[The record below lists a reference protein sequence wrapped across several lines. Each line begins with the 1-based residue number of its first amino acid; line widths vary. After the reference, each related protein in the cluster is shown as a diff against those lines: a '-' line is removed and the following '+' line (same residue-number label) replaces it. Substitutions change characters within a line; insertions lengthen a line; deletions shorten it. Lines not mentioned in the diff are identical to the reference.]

1 MRSKMGTVVPKMGT
15 TVHLDADQTAYGK
28 AIADA
33 LRRELGPTHQ
43 AIKTVMRW
51 TGASERTAKYWLS
64 GERGPSGEHLI
75 RLAQHSDAVL
85 ITTLAMAGGDCR
97 RSSGTDVQAVQNGFL
112 CYNTSDR
119 MTLCPRDHHSFRCT
133 NWSGHSG
140 SAEISVCILRIFCGV
155 FPCACGECSPQSPHL
170 ARRIHCTSGN
180 NQTGQG

>member
-1 MRSKMGTVVPKMGT
+1 MRIKMGTSVPKMGT
-15 TVHLDADQTAYGK
+15 TVHLAADQEAYRK

-85 ITTLAMAGGDCR
+85 ITILTK
-97 RSSGTDVQAVQNGFL
+97 
-112 CYNTSDR
+112 
-119 MTLCPRDHHSFRCT
+119 
-133 NWSGHSG
+133 
-140 SAEISVCILRIFCGV
+140 AE
-155 FPCACGECSPQSPHL
+155 
-170 ARRIHCTSGN
+170 
-180 NQTGQG
+180 

>member
-1 MRSKMGTVVPKMGT
+1 MRIKMGTVVQKMGT
-15 TVHLDADQTAYGK
+15 TVPSAADQARYRQ

-85 ITTLAMAGGDCR
+85 ITTLTMAGRLSAKQRHRCAGCPAR
-97 RSSGTDVQAVQNGFL
+97 ELVLQNLGQEWKL
-112 CYNTSDR
+112 SE
-119 MTLCPRDHHSFRCT
+119 
-133 NWSGHSG
+133 G
-140 SAEISVCILRIFCGV
+140 S
-155 FPCACGECSPQSPHL
+155 
-170 ARRIHCTSGN
+170 
-180 NQTGQG
+180 

>member
-1 MRSKMGTVVPKMGT
+1 MRIKMGTSVPKMGT
-15 TVHLDADQTAYGK
+15 TVHLAADQEAYRK

-85 ITTLAMAGGDCR
+85 ITILTMAERLPEQR
-97 RSSGTDVQAVQNGFL
+97 RQHRCAGCPARDLVLQNLGQEWKL
-112 CYNTSDR
+112 SE
-119 MTLCPRDHHSFRCT
+119 
-133 NWSGHSG
+133 G
-140 SAEISVCILRIFCGV
+140 S
-155 FPCACGECSPQSPHL
+155 
-170 ARRIHCTSGN
+170 
-180 NQTGQG
+180 